1 VTAAAPRLSRRALL
15 AGSVGL
21 AAVACVAGGYELA
34 CVAGGYE
41 LVRDGT
47 LPGKYTLARMTGA
60 CGAAPPRPAGPPPS
74 RNEVSF
80 YSAYRR
86 RHVQMVTLIPAGVAS
101 PRGLGVMIGLHG
113 AGGTAASMAA
123 AIAPSMTR
131 ARVTTFAIVCVDG
144 GETYWHEHADGD
156 DPIGMIVHEVLPR
169 AAAAGMRTAQIGVGG
184 ESMGGFG
191 ALLIA
196 ERLAGP
202 GPGPDPSPRISPRAS
217 ADRLAPDAAVVAA
230 LSPAVFATYEDA
242 HAASA
247 AAFDSPAN
255 FARNDVFSGLH
266 ALRHVP
272 AYVACGTD
280 DPFAP
285 ETTLVRAR
293 LAALTGRPVPGGI
306 MPGCHDSAF
315 WGRHWPA
322 ALQLMSP
329 RLGDPGA
336 GHSPAS

>member
-1 VTAAAPRLSRRALL
+1 MTGAAPRLPRRAVL
-15 AGSVGL
+15 AGGAGL
-21 AAVACVAGGYELA
+21 AAVA

-47 LPGKYTLARMTGA
+47 LPGRYTLARMTGA
-60 CGAAPPRPAGPPPS
+60 CGTVLPRPAGPPPA
-74 RNEVSF
+74 RHEVSF

-86 RHVQMVTLIPAGVAS
+86 RQVRMVTLIPAGAAS
-101 PRGLGVMIGLHG
+101 PHGLGVMIGLHG

-123 AIAPSMTR
+123 NIAPSMTR
-131 ARVTTFAIVCVDG
+131 ARVTAFAIVCVDG

-156 DPIGMIVHEVLPR
+156 DPVGMIVHEVLPR
-169 AAAAGMRTAQIGVGG
+169 AAAAGMRTARVGVGG

-196 ERLAGP
+196 ERLASASTTTS
-202 GPGPDPSPRISPRAS
+202 PSPP
-217 ADRLAPDAAVVAA
+217 AAAFAAA
-230 LSPAVFATYEDA
+230 LSPAVFATYDDA
-242 HAASA
+242 HAANA

-255 FARNDVFSGLH
+255 FARNNVFSGLP
-266 ALRHVP
+266 ALWHVP

-285 ETTLVRAR
+285 ETTRVRAR
-293 LAALTGRPVPGGI
+293 LAALTRRPVPGGI

-322 ALQLMSP
+322 ALELMGP
-329 RLGDPGA
+329 HLGGPA
-336 GHSPAS
+336 PGHSSAA